1 MSTWVSTTT
10 VTRLPGGRPS
20 KYQIMRRNR
29 RDAERRRCR
38 EEFEELREEARAFG
52 FDDTGDVLAALGAND
67 ETPPAVRRWWWNPLQ
82 RVAAALSAA
91 PVHMER

>member
-1 MSTWVSTTT
+1 MI
-10 VTRLPGGRPS
+10 RPG
-20 KYQIMRRNR
+20 KFEIMRRNR

-52 FDDTGDVLAALGAND
+52 YDDTGDVVAALCAND
-67 ETPPAVRRWWWNPLQ
+67 AQPPAPRRWWWSPLQ